1 MTPTTLIVNEE
12 LKTLLPPLSAEEY
25 AGLEASILK
34 DGCLS
39 PLVAWN
45 DILVD
50 GHHRYEICEK
60 HGVPFVVT
68 SISLKNLDDA
78 KLWAGRHQE
87 YRRNLTPFHRGEL
100 ALKLKDVI
108 AAKAKERQ
116 KGGQGGV
123 LLCPTLDKASSV
135 DTKKEVAEIAD
146 VSHGT
151 LAKVEYIAEHADEAT
166 KEKLRQGE
174 KGTSINK
181 VYNQLK
187 TEEKSSVAE
196 SDPEEGDTNPVPPC
210 PNTEAQLFDDSES
223 EVEEHYPPLSQ
234 PIPEKDSQFVQTV
247 KLQNIPVN
255 DPERLIACLFDLF
268 NVKYREKLVP
278 NLMAT
283 IRSDDGEKT
292 ARRIMAK
299 LNKMF
304 QE

>member
-1 MTPTTLIVNEE
+1 MQNLIINEE

-39 PLVAWN
+39 DLIAWN
-45 DILVD
+45 GTLVD
-50 GHHRYEICEK
+50 GHHRYEICKK
-60 HGVPFVVT
+60 HEIPFGT
-68 SISLKNLDDA
+68 KSIHFETFDDA
-78 KLWAGRHQE
+78 KLWIWKHQE
-87 YRRNLTPFHRGEL
+87 NRRNLTPFHRGEL

-116 KGGQGGV
+116 GTRNDLADNIPPKS
-123 LLCPTLDKASSV
+123 AES
-135 DTKKEVAEIAD
+135 KETRQELAKIAD
-146 VSHGT
+146 LAPST
-151 LAKVEYIAEHADEAT
+151 LGQVQYITEHADEET